1 MAEVIVI
8 GAGMA
13 GSVAA
18 HALTTAGHRVVVV
31 DKGFAVGGRMAA
43 RSVAGARFDVGAQ
56 FLTAKSPTFKAMTA
70 RWAEEGVVRT
80 WFHGSPDR
88 EAPRDP
94 DGHPRLRGTPTMR
107 RIVEHVSSG
116 LDVRLGQV
124 VEAITPAG
132 RRVDVHLAAR
142 PSDTPPRLG
151 GPPAAASPE
160 QPSPRATLQA
170 DAVLATMPIPQT
182 RAVLAAGGAT
192 LSGDAQDRLA
202 AASYDPCLTVLAVPE
217 GSTSLPARGAVRD
230 PEGDVTWITDHLVAG
245 TSTRPALTIHA
256 GAEYSRD
263 RFETDAEVVRREV
276 AQLAAPLLGTTARA
290 VHLHRWRYAQPTA
303 ALGDAPLVDRIG
315 DVPFAVAGDAFRG
328 GRVEGAALS
337 GLDTAEALIAALAV
351 PQMR

>member
-8 GAGMA
+8 GAGIA

-18 HALTTAGHRVVVV
+18 HALTAAGHRVVVV

-56 FLTAKSPTFKAMTA
+56 FLTAKSATFKAMTA
-70 RWAEEGVVRT
+70 RWAEEGVLRT

-107 RIVEHVSSG
+107 SIVEHLSWG
-116 LDVRLGQV
+116 LDVQLGQV
-124 VEAITPAG
+124 VMAITPAG

-142 PSDTPPRLG
+142 ASDISPRRG
-151 GPPAAASPE
+151 GAPAASRPD
-160 QPSPRATLQA
+160 PLGPRTTVQA
-170 DAVLATMPIPQT
+170 DAVLSTMPIPQT
-182 RAVLAAGGAT
+182 RAVLAAGGST
-192 LSGDAQDRLA
+192 LSSAAQERLA

-217 GSTSLPARGAVRD
+217 GPTSLPARGAVRD

-256 GAEYSRD
+256 GAGYSRE
-263 RFETDAEVVRREV
+263 RFEADATVVREEVVE
-276 AQLAAPLLGTTARA
+276 LAAPLLGTTARA
-290 VHLHRWRYAQPTA
+290 VHLHRWRYATPTA

-337 GLDTAEALIAALAV
+337 GLDTAEALIAALA
-351 PQMR
+351 QRQG